1 MVERVF
7 HKIADRLH
15 QPGPIEEEG
24 EGIVSGKGE
33 RFPLPS
39 GPESKM
45 LFDAAHHVG
54 DIFIRFFKDNGS
66 RVQPG
71 DFQKILHEASD
82 AVKLLLGEVRKFPDF
97 RRARRFLLKDSVID
111 VQSGEGRFQLVGDV
125 GNGVFQKAFRLRLM
139 LRVGVQDGYQ
149 GIDLM
154 KQAVQ
159 STLLIA
165 GDPGALIPG
174 KIILNLRDGVLHDP
188 VLFPEMEI
196 QQDENGK
203 PGPCEK
209 ERRIQRRVRR
219 TQERTDGRDQDEQ
232 QEGEQDTDEKAFDFP
247 VGQDFHG
254 NLHSRRGGHRY
265 FRDHL
270 MKNGDNIYS

>member
-1 MVERVF
+1 
-7 HKIADRLH
+7 
-15 QPGPIEEEG
+15 
-24 EGIVSGKGE
+24 
-33 RFPLPS
+33 
-39 GPESKM
+39 M

-54 DIFIRFFKDNGS
+54 DIFIRLFKDDGS

-71 DFQKILHEASD
+71 DFQQILHEASD

-165 GDPGALIPG
+165 GDPGALIPR
-174 KIILNLRDGVLHDP
+174 K
-188 VLFPEMEI
+188 
-196 QQDENGK
+196 
-203 PGPCEK
+203 
-209 ERRIQRRVRR
+209 
-219 TQERTDGRDQDEQ
+219 
-232 QEGEQDTDEKAFDFP
+232 
-247 VGQDFHG
+247 
-254 NLHSRRGGHRY
+254 
-265 FRDHL
+265 
-270 MKNGDNIYS
+270 DNSESA